1 MRELIDTLS
10 KNRIILKEIEKI
22 DLKNELNSRKKIDIY
37 LGRNLQN
44 SYVVVL
50 DITKKSRV
58 LQKEAKEIM
67 DLVSKLE
74 FLREIRAKKRYIYL
88 KAPICSKAK
97 RLFENQKY
105 KFLNL

>member
-1 MRELIDTLS
+1 VKELIDTLFNS
-10 KNRIILKEIEKI
+10 GITLKDIEKI
-22 DLKNELNSRKKIDIY
+22 DLNSELNSKKKIDIY
-37 LGRNLQN
+37 LGKNLQN

-50 DITKKSRV
+50 DITKKSRI

>member
-1 MRELIDTLS
+1 V
-10 KNRIILKEIEKI
+10 KKI
-22 DLKNELNSRKKIDIY
+22 VDALYQNGIVLRDLEHVNLRDELNSRKKIDIY
-37 LGRNLQN
+37 LGRNFQN

-50 DITKKSRV
+50 DITKKSRI

-74 FLREIRAKKRYIYL
+74 FLREIKIKKRYIYL

-105 KFLNL
+105 RFLNL